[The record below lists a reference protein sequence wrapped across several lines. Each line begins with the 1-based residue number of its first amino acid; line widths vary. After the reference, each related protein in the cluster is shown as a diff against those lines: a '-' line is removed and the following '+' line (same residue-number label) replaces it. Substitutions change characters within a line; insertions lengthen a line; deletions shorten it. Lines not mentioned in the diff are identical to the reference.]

1 MTVSGACQRHTTLTP
16 SSYRVNC
23 PLALPE
29 VMPPGQPHPK
39 SDGSTAG
46 TCPAAGR
53 RKCNFLPSR
62 DALKWAANPSSA
74 TRFKMP
80 RDLPITSDNQ
90 LDMFSVA
97 GRYGVVGTGA
107 ARQYFDKTQPDGCV
121 AQVTSAH
128 EHVHEMT
135 LNILNS
141 NAGRGTPKAS
151 SSRFVA
157 AGSGCSARIHPAK
170 NVNDTVLQIS
180 TRVGGQD
187 FFDALIERILNSLDA
202 HLIGETVGIE
212 AYTRGPWVVGIGP
225 PEHQASCGSALDTRI
240 THAGGGIIATFEVG
254 RYAPGSAE
262 ESAANARRAA
272 VCVTKLQGVSTELL
286 GQLPDDILCYLIESY
301 LSTRKAA

>member
-1 MTVSGACQRHTTLTP
+1 
-16 SSYRVNC
+16 
-23 PLALPE
+23 
-29 VMPPGQPHPK
+29 
-39 SDGSTAG
+39 
-46 TCPAAGR
+46 
-53 RKCNFLPSR
+53 
-62 DALKWAANPSSA
+62 
-74 TRFKMP
+74 MP

-90 LDMFSVA
+90 IDMFSVA
-97 GRYGVVGTGA
+97 GRYGVVGTGT
-107 ARQYFDKTQPDGCV
+107 ARRYFDKFQPDGCV
-121 AQVTSAH
+121 AQVTSVH

-141 NAGRGTPKAS
+141 DAGRGTSKVS

-157 AGSGCSARIHPAK
+157 TGSGCSARIHPAR

-180 TRVGGQD
+180 TWVGGQD
-187 FFDALIERILNSLDA
+187 FFDALIERILTSLDA

-225 PEHQASCGSALDTRI
+225 PEHHASCGAAMDTRL

-286 GQLPDDILCYLIESY
+286 EQLPDDMLCYLIESY